1 MSPAEADGGGK
12 RIEGSLAM
20 STAEL
25 LDDILGNLPD
35 GVVRRAVV
43 GRRWTAVVVE
53 VKGETR
59 CGLAATWD
67 WDGNPSQAQIAS
79 AGVSAAELASTLS
92 DVVGVRAS
100 LAAATL
106 NALLPRHPE
115 RWTETKAEEV
125 IRQRG
130 ANRKVVMVGHFPFAD
145 ELRPHVGA
153 LTVLEEH
160 PRPGDLP
167 ASAAPDV
174 LPGADLVVITGMA
187 FVNGSLES
195 LLRLCTPLTQVIVA
209 GPSTP
214 LSPVLLEQGADQL
227 CGAVV
232 EDVEEVLRAVEAGEG
247 FRGVHRAGVR
257 LVSLTARAAI

>member
-1 MSPAEADGGGK
+1 MSTVDLLDG
-12 RIEGSLAM
+12 ILGSLP
-20 STAEL
+20 
-25 LDDILGNLPD
+25 N
-35 GVVRRAVV
+35 GVLRRAVV
-43 GRRWTAVVVE
+43 GRRWTAAVVE
-53 VKGETR
+53 VEGETR

-67 WDGNPSQAQIAS
+67 WDGNPSQTQVGSGGAS
-79 AGVSAAELASTLS
+79 AADLASTLRH
-92 DVVGVRAS
+92 VVGVRAS

-125 IRQRG
+125 IRQQG

-145 ELRPHVGA
+145 ELRPQVGA

-174 LPGADLVVITGMA
+174 FPGADVVVITGMA
-187 FVNGSLES
+187 FVNGTLGN
-195 LLRLCTPLTQVIVA
+195 LLRLCSPRAHVIVA

-214 LSPVLLEQGADQL
+214 LSPVLLEHGADQL

-232 EDVEEVLRAVEAGEG
+232 ENVEAVVRAVEAGDG

-257 LVSLTARAAI
+257 LVSMTALAKL

>member
-1 MSPAEADGGGK
+1 
-12 RIEGSLAM
+12 M
-20 STAEL
+20 STADL
-25 LDDILGNLPD
+25 LGGILGSLPD
-35 GVVRRAVV
+35 GVLRRAVV
-43 GRRWTAVVVE
+43 GRRWTAAVVE
-53 VKGETR
+53 VGGETR

-67 WDGNPSQAQIAS
+67 WDGNPSQTQVGSARAS
-79 AGVSAAELASTLS
+79 AAGLASTLR

-115 RWTETKAEEV
+115 QWTETKVEEV

-174 LPGADLVVITGMA
+174 LPGADVVVITGMA
-187 FVNGSLES
+187 FVNGTLGN
-195 LLRLCTPLTQVIVA
+195 LLRLCSPRAHVIVA

-214 LSPVLLEQGADQL
+214 LSPVLLEHGADQL

-232 EDVEEVLRAVEAGEG
+232 EDVEAVVRAVEAGDG

-257 LVSLTARAAI
+257 LVSMTARAAM